1 MSTIHTPMSN
11 ERLFFTKPSIQRLQ
25 KKVALIGLILIGIVL
40 VLQGAY
46 TVYTKY
52 PQVFGLHGRE
62 VKNSDAHT
70 DFLMEVYDIIQKN
83 YWMKV
88 PDDKMARLFQASVEK
103 AAKLDAVPTLVT
115 ADRAGV
121 TKMVSQVLKNATS
134 TQAKKQLA
142 LDILTVATYNLEP
155 VGRNGLYSH
164 VQEKALRQNVSNVN
178 PDTNLYANLGVEK
191 GAPAAV
197 VEKAYEEKAKVLT
210 ASSAPEAK
218 EELKK
223 ITYAKKVLT
232 NENNKKMYDESQIEP
247 TINGKII
254 GTTLYLAISKISPT
268 TLIEFGNIL
277 LSASTTP
284 RLDSMVIDFRGN
296 VGGALDFIQV
306 FLGAFIGDKQ
316 YAFDLFHQDEY
327 QVQRTTIN
335 KFEPLARYR
344 ELAILTDN
352 MTQST
357 AEATAATFKRLRLA
371 TVVGG
376 TTRGW
381 GTVENTFPIKTVI
394 DENETYSL
402 FLVHSLTL
410 RDDNQPIEGK
420 GVTPDIDKDSK
431 AFSSELREK
440 LRNPS
445 LIKAV
450 EQMIQGGPLR

>member
-1 MSTIHTPMSN
+1 MSTIRDPMSN
-11 ERLFFTKPSIQRLQ
+11 ERLFFTKPNIQRLQ
-25 KKVALIGLILIGIVL
+25 KKVVLIGLILIGIV
-40 VLQGAY
+40 VLTQGAY
-46 TVYTKY
+46 VLSKKYIHTGKPSVMQSKEVYT
-52 PQVFGLHGRE
+52 
-62 VKNSDAHT
+62 
-70 DFLMEVYDIIQKN
+70 DFVMEVYDIIQKN

-88 PDDKMARLFQASVEK
+88 PDDNMARLFQASVEK
-103 AAKLDAVPTLVT
+103 AAKLDTVPTLVT
-115 ADRAGV
+115 SDKAGV
-121 TKMVSQVLKNATS
+121 AQMVAQALKNATS
-134 TQAKKQLA
+134 TEARKQLT
-142 LDILTVATYNLEP
+142 LGILTVATYNLEP
-155 VGRNGLYSH
+155 VGRNGMYSH

-197 VEKAYEEKAKVLT
+197 VEKAYEEKAKVLV

-218 EELKK
+218 VELKK
-223 ITYAKKVLT
+223 IAYAKKVLT

-268 TLIEFGNIL
+268 TLVEFGNIV

-296 VGGALDFIQV
+296 IGGALDFIQV

-316 YAFDLFHQDEY
+316 YAFDLFHQGDY
-327 QVQRTTIN
+327 QVQRTTIT
-335 KFEPLARYR
+335 KFEPLARYK

-371 TVVGG
+371 TVIGE

-381 GTVENTFPIKTVI
+381 GTVENTFPVKTVI
-394 DENETYSL
+394 DENQSYSV

-410 RDDNQPIEGK
+410 RDDNIPIEGK
-420 GVTPDIDKDSK
+420 GVTPDIDVKDK
-431 AFSSELREK
+431 NFASSLRAK

-450 EQMIQGGPLR
+450 EQMMQAGPLR